1 MDEMMGFVLGNS
13 QRERVIQ
20 VLGSKG
26 PMSAEKIA
34 KIERITPPTIR
45 KVLQELDEKDLIEE
59 SDGRWC
65 LTEKGVEIE
74 KELRRRS

>member
-1 MDEMMGFVLGNS
+1 MDELMGFVLGNS

-34 KIERITPPTIR
+34 KIERITPPAVR
-45 KVLQELDEKDLIEE
+45 KVLQDLDERGLIEE
-59 SDGRWC
+59 SDGIWR
-65 LTEKGVEIE
+65 LTEKGAELE
-74 KELRRRS
+74 RELRRRP

>member
-1 MDEMMGFVLGNS
+1 MDDLMGFVLGNS

-34 KIERITPPTIR
+34 KLERITPPAMKR
-45 KVLQELDEKDLIEE
+45 VLQDLGERGLIEE
-59 SDGRWC
+59 SDGAWR

-74 KELRRRS
+74 RELRRRS